1 MAPRRRESKPADTP
15 EIPETGATSEPTAD
29 ATPARPRRT
38 RMTAD
43 ATTPAAGDGRAPR
56 RRRVHSHAPAASL
69 ALLAGS
75 QAGAEQPGSAEGSAP
90 DGETEGQPT
99 AGPAIPQILPVL
111 PLRGGTVVFPLA
123 VVPLLVGQERSI
135 KLIDDVMRGDRL
147 VALVAQTSDAQ
158 EQAGPDD
165 LHQIGTAGVIHQ
177 LMRGADGTIRLVV
190 QGLERIKLGEFEQ
203 AEPYLKARVIVA
215 AETISTG
222 VETQGLRR
230 ALVDLFRRLV
240 PLVEELPNELVGAVE
255 SLEDPRQLAYLVA
268 STIPLPG
275 PTRQEL
281 LEEDVLDTKMQ
292 RLVELL
298 QHELAV
304 RELGQK
310 ITTETRER
318 MTKAQRE
325 YFLREQLRAI
335 RRELGEEE
343 ENGDLGQLRKRIEE
357 VGLPEEARREADREL
372 GRLANVPP
380 ASPEHGIIR
389 TYLDWMASLPWST
402 LTGGEIDV
410 PKARQILD
418 EDHYDLEK
426 IKDRI
431 LEYLAVKKL
440 RQERQATAAE
450 LVEDGSVETPAP
462 NTQSETPTDRVAR
475 EPILCFVGPP
485 GVGKTSLG
493 QSIARSLGRKFVRIS
508 LGGVHDESEI
518 RGHRRTY
525 IGALPGRIIQSIRRA
540 EARDPVFM
548 LDEID
553 KVGADW
559 RGDPSSA
566 LLEVLDPAQN
576 HSFVDNY
583 LGVGFDLSQV
593 LFLTTANTLDT
604 IPAPLRDRMEVLPLS
619 GYTDDEKVQI
629 ARTYL
634 VPKQLTAHGLRPEE
648 LTIEE
653 GALRAVIRGYTRE
666 AGVRNLDR
674 EVATLCRKVAREI
687 AEGRTEPKV
696 LTADDV
702 VHYLGRLRFID
713 EVAERTERPGVA
725 TGLAWTP
732 TGGDVLFVEATC
744 MPSRNEQL
752 ILTGMLGDVMRESAQ
767 AALSYIRAY
776 GGRLVGPGKNGALGS
791 KRSGRKNGAA
801 VPACADLDGSVF
813 EGATIHLHVPAGAIP
828 KDGPSAGVTML
839 TALASLATGR
849 PVRSDLAMTGELTLR
864 GKVLPIG
871 GVKEKVLAA
880 HRAGIKTIL
889 LPRQNERELEEDVPP
904 ELRESLTIH
913 FVDTAEEVL
922 AHALEPAAER
932 TKASAPRSKGKA
944 TAAKGGTGPRA
955 ARGKSAAG

>member
-1 MAPRRRESKPADTP
+1 V
-15 EIPETGATSEPTAD
+15 
-29 ATPARPRRT
+29 
-38 RMTAD
+38 
-43 ATTPAAGDGRAPR
+43 RAP
-56 RRRVHSHAPAASL
+56 
-69 ALLAGS
+69 
-75 QAGAEQPGSAEGSAP
+75 
-90 DGETEGQPT
+90 
-99 AGPAIPQILPVL
+99 
-111 PLRGGTVVFPLA
+111 
-123 VVPLLVGQERSI
+123 
-135 KLIDDVMRGDRL
+135 
-147 VALVAQTSDAQ
+147 
-158 EQAGPDD
+158 
-165 LHQIGTAGVIHQ
+165 
-177 LMRGADGTIRLVV
+177 DGTIRLMIQGIERVRLGQFV
-190 QGLERIKLGEFEQ
+190 QT
-203 AEPYLKARVIVA
+203 EPYLKAHVTVTK
-215 AETISTG
+215 ETLSSG

-230 ALVDLFRRLV
+230 AVLDLFRRLV
-240 PLVEELPNELVGAVE
+240 PLVDELPNEIMPAAE
-255 SLEDPRQLAYLVA
+255 ALEDPRQLVYLVA
-268 STIPLPG
+268 STTPLPG
-275 PTRQEL
+275 PVRQEL
-281 LEEDVLDTKMQ
+281 LEEDVLDAKLR

-335 RRELGEEE
+335 RRELGEEDQS
-343 ENGDLGQLRKRIEE
+343 GDPSELRQKIEE
-357 VGLPEEARREADREL
+357 AGLPEEARREAEREL
-372 GRLANVPP
+372 NRLQNVPP

-389 TYLDWMASLPWST
+389 TYLDWMASLPWNK

-410 PKARQILD
+410 LKARAILD

-440 RQERQATAAE
+440 RQDRQARAAE
-450 LVEDGSVETPAP
+450 VVEDASVLTPAP

-493 QSIARSLGRKFVRIS
+493 QSIARALGRKFVRIS
-508 LGGVHDESEI
+508 LGGVHDEAEI

-525 IGALPGRIIQSIRRA
+525 IGALPGRIIQAIRRA

-576 HSFVDNY
+576 NTFTDNY
-583 LGVGFDLSQV
+583 LNVGFDLSQV

-604 IPAPLRDRMEVLPLS
+604 IPAPLRDRMEVLQLS
-619 GYTDDEKVQI
+619 GYTDAEKVQI
-629 ARTYL
+629 ARAYL
-634 VPKQLTAHGLRPEE
+634 VPKQLAAHGLRSEE
-648 LTIEE
+648 LSFEDE
-653 GALRAVIRGYTRE
+653 ALRAVIRGYTRE

-674 EVATLCRKVAREI
+674 EIATLCRKVAREI
-687 AEGRTEPKV
+687 AEGRSEP
-696 LTADDV
+696 LHMTPDDV
-702 VHYLGRLRFID
+702 VTYLGRQRFHD
-713 EVAERTERPGVA
+713 EVAERTQRPGVA

-744 MPSRNEQL
+744 IPSRDERL

-767 AALSYIRAY
+767 AALSYVRAY
-776 GGRLVGPGKNGALGS
+776 GSRLAGPPEAVQNGK
-791 KRSGRKNGAA
+791 GRKNGKSAKESAPPA
-801 VPACADLDGSVF
+801 VPPCAGLDGRVF

-880 HRAGIKTIL
+880 HRAGIRTLL
-889 LPRQNERELEEDVPP
+889 LPRQNERDFEEDVPP
-904 ELRESLTIH
+904 ELHDELEVI
-913 FVDTAEEVL
+913 FVATAEEVL
-922 AHALEPAAER
+922 QHALQPPADEAAA
-932 TKASAPRSKGKA
+932 ASDAPAKSRPARSRR
-944 TAAKGGTGPRA
+944 RA
-955 ARGKSAAG
+955 AGAASVT

>member
-1 MAPRRRESKPADTP
+1 MDRDKPPIEPNDETTEAAEIAELTAPDSEQPAP
-15 EIPETGATSEPTAD
+15 NS
-29 ATPARPRRT
+29 ATPAI
-38 RMTAD
+38 
-43 ATTPAAGDGRAPR
+43 
-56 RRRVHSHAPAASL
+56 
-69 ALLAGS
+69 
-75 QAGAEQPGSAEGSAP
+75 P
-90 DGETEGQPT
+90 DV
-99 AGPAIPQILPVL
+99 LPVL
-111 PLRGGTVVFPLA
+111 PLRGGTVIFPLA

-135 KLIDDVMRGDRL
+135 RLIDDVMRGDRM
-147 VALVAQTSDAQ
+147 VALVAQRPDAP
-158 EQAGPDD
+158 EQPGPAD
-165 LHQIGTAGVIHQ
+165 LYEVGTAGVIHQ
-177 LMRGADGTIRLVV
+177 LMRSPDGTIRLVI
-190 QGLERIKLGEFEQ
+190 QGLERIRVTQYVETD
-203 AEPYLKARVIVA
+203 PYLKAAIVA
-215 AETISTG
+215 MPDGVSTD
-222 VETQGLRR
+222 VETQALRR
-230 ALVDLFRRLV
+230 AVVDLYRRLV
-240 PLVEELPNELVGAVE
+240 PLIEELPNELTAAAE
-255 SLEDPRQLAYLVA
+255 ALEDPRQLAYLVA

-281 LEEDVLDTKMQ
+281 LEQDDVEAKLQ

-310 ITTETRER
+310 ITSDTRER

-325 YFLREQLRAI
+325 YYLREQLRAI
-335 RRELGEEE
+335 RRELGEEDE
-343 ENGDLGQLRKRIEE
+343 EGEPAQLRKRIEDA
-357 VGLPEEARREADREL
+357 GLPEEARREAAREL
-372 GRLANVPP
+372 SRLANVPP

-389 TYLDWMASLPWST
+389 TYLDWMASLPWNT
-402 LTGGEIDV
+402 LTGGQIDV

-440 RQERQATAAE
+440 REERQALAAE
-450 LVEDGSVETPAP
+450 IVEHENVETPAP
-462 NTQSETPTDRVAR
+462 NTNSETPTDRVAR

-508 LGGVHDESEI
+508 LGGVHDEAEV

-576 HSFVDNY
+576 HNFVDNY
-583 LGVGFDLSQV
+583 LAVGFDLSQV
-593 LFLTTANTLDT
+593 LFLTTANNLDT
-604 IPAPLRDRMEVLPLS
+604 IPAPLRDRMEVLQLS
-619 GYTDDEKVQI
+619 GYTDEEKVQI
-629 ARTYL
+629 ARRYL
-634 VPKQLTAHGLRPEE
+634 IPKQVAANGLRSEE
-648 LTIEE
+648 LTITPD
-653 GALRAVIRGYTRE
+653 AIRAVIRGYTRE

-674 EVATLCRKVAREI
+674 EIANLCRKVAREI
-687 AEGRTEPKV
+687 AEGRTDPV
-696 LTADDV
+696 TLQADDV
-702 VHYLGRLRFID
+702 VRYLGRQRFMD
-713 EVAERTERPGVA
+713 EVAERTTRPGVA
-725 TGLAWTP
+725 IGLAWTP
-732 TGGDVLFVEATC
+732 VGGDVLFVEATC
-744 MPSRNEQL
+744 MPSKSEQL

-776 GGRLVGPGKNGALGS
+776 GGKLVNGN
-791 KRSGRKNGAA
+791 RNGTGADA
-801 VPACADLDGSVF
+801 TPPCAGLDAGVF
-813 EGATIHLHVPAGAIP
+813 EGATVHLHVPAGAIP

-839 TALASLATGR
+839 TALASLASGR

-871 GVKEKVLAA
+871 GLKEKVRAA

-889 LPRQNERELEEDVPP
+889 LPRQNERDLEDVPAD
-904 ELRESLTIH
+904 LRNSMEFIP
-913 FVDTAEEVL
+913 VDTAEDVL
-922 AHALEPAAER
+922 RYALEPLPGE
-932 TKASAPRSKGKA
+932 KP
-944 TAAKGGTGPRA
+944 AAKTPSKSRNGRASTSTSRSERA
-955 ARGKSAAG
+955 AARAAAKSAVKGQPAAASPSRRRARSA